1 MKQRDKEIT
10 LAILAGATREDVAR
24 LHAVT
29 PARAGQIFTKAIH
42 LVAPEIAQEMADAAK
57 GKKNGPTC
65 FMSLARA
72 RAAEISE
79 LLHNAKLR
87 GADC

>member
-24 LHAVT
+24 AHAVT
-29 PARAGQIFTKAIH
+29 PARAGQIFTKIIFS
-42 LVAPEIAQEMADAAK
+42 VAPEIAKSMTAAAN

-65 FMSLARA
+65 FISQALART
-72 RAAEISE
+72 EQLSE
-79 LLHNAKLR
+79 LTHNAEVS
-87 GADC
+87 